1 MSQASNQMVKSML
14 AGVSFASKQ
23 YFAVMMHTVANTVVV
38 ATGGAAE
45 GTHVIGVI
53 QNEPASGEA
62 ASVAIGG
69 TSKLSMAAA
78 CDEGEKIMSDGNG
91 EGTPVNGDQKS
102 VIGIALEASDG
113 DGSIIEV
120 LLTPGGVAQADES
133 N

>member
-1 MSQASNQMVKSML
+1 MSQASNQMVKSFI
-14 AGVSFASKQ
+14 AGVNFASKQ
-23 YFAVMMHTVANTVVV
+23 YFAVQMDTTANTVKV
-38 ATGGAAE
+38 AGGGAAE
-45 GTHVIGVI
+45 GAHVVGVI
-53 QNEPASGEA
+53 QNEPGSGEA

-91 EGTPVNGDQKS
+91 EGTPVTTDTYS

-113 DGSIIEV
+113 NGSIIEV

>member
-1 MSQASNQMVKSML
+1 MSQASNQMVKSLL
-14 AGVSFASKQ
+14 AGASFASKQ
-23 YFAVMMHTVANTVVV
+23 YFAVQMTSTDNTVIV
-38 ATGGAAE
+38 AGAAAAE
-45 GTHVIGVI
+45 GSHVVGII
-53 QNEPASGEA
+53 QNEPGSGEA

-78 CDEGEKIMSDGNG
+78 CDQGEKIKSDGNG
-91 EGTPVNGDQKS
+91 EGTPVDADQKS

-113 DGSIIEV
+113 NGSIIEV

>member
-1 MSQASNQMVKSML
+1 MSQASNQMVKSMI
-14 AGVSFASKQ
+14 AGESFASKQ
-23 YFAVMMHTVANTVVV
+23 YFAVQMDTDANTVKV
-38 ATGGAAE
+38 AGGGAAE
-45 GTHVIGVI
+45 GAHVLGVI
-53 QNEPASGEA
+53 QNEPADGEA

-91 EGTPVNGDQKS
+91 EGTPVTTDGYS
-102 VIGIALEASDG
+102 VIGIALEASEG

>member
-23 YFAVMMHTVANTVVV
+23 FFAVMMTSTDNTVIV

-53 QNEPASGEA
+53 QNEPGSGEA

-69 TSKLSMAAA
+69 TSKLLMAAA
-78 CDEGEKIMSDGNG
+78 CDQGEKIMSDGNG
-91 EGTPVNGDQKS
+91 EGTPVSADTYS

-120 LLTPGGVAQADES
+120 LLTPGGVGQADES

>member
-14 AGVSFASKQ
+14 AGASFASKQ
-23 YFAVMMHTVANTVVV
+23 YFAVQMTSTDNTVIV
-38 ATGGAAE
+38 AGAAAAE
-45 GTHVIGVI
+45 GSHVVGII
-53 QNEPASGEA
+53 QNEPGSGEA
-62 ASVAIGG
+62 ASIAIGG

-78 CDEGEKIMSDGNG
+78 CDQGEKIKSDGNG
-91 EGTPVNGDQKS
+91 EGTPVDADQKS

>member
-1 MSQASNQMVKSML
+1 ML
-14 AGVSFASKQ
+14 AGQSFSSKQ
-23 YFAVMMHTVANTVVV
+23 YFAVTMTSTDNTVVV
-38 ATGGAAE
+38 AGAAAAE

-53 QNEPASGEA
+53 QNEPGSGEA

-78 CDEGEKIMSDGNG
+78 CDQGEKIMSDGNG
-91 EGTPVNGDQKS
+91 EGTPADADQKS

-120 LLTPGGVAQADES
+120 LLTPGGHAQANES

>member
-14 AGVSFASKQ
+14 AGASFASKQ
-23 YFAVMMHTVANTVVV
+23 YFAVQMTSTDNTVIV
-38 ATGGAAE
+38 AGAAAAE
-45 GTHVIGVI
+45 GSHVIGVI
-53 QNEPASGEA
+53 QNEPGSGEA
-62 ASVAIGG
+62 ASIAIGG

-78 CDEGEKIMSDGNG
+78 CDQGEKIKSDGNG
-91 EGTPVNGDQKS
+91 EGTPVDGDQKS

>member
-1 MSQASNQMVKSML
+1 MSQASNQMVKSLL
-14 AGVSFASKQ
+14 AGASFASKQ
-23 YFAVMMHTVANTVVV
+23 YFAVQMTSTDNTVIV
-38 ATGGAAE
+38 AGAAAAE
-45 GTHVIGVI
+45 GSHVIGII
-53 QNEPASGEA
+53 QNEPGSGEA

-78 CDEGEKIMSDGNG
+78 CDQGEKIKSDGNG
-91 EGTPVNGDQKS
+91 EGTPVDADQKS

>member
-1 MSQASNQMVKSML
+1 MSQASNQMVKSLL
-14 AGVSFASKQ
+14 AGASFASKQ
-23 YFAVMMHTVANTVVV
+23 YFAVQMTSTDNTVIV
-38 ATGGAAE
+38 AGAAATE
-45 GTHVIGVI
+45 GSHVVGII
-53 QNEPASGEA
+53 QNEPGSGEA

-78 CDEGEKIMSDGNG
+78 CDQGEKIKSDGTG
-91 EGTPVNGDQKS
+91 EGTPVDADQKS